1 MDLSLTK
8 EQKEFQEKLRD
19 FLQKE
24 LVPHVKEIEAAA
36 KFPMDFYKKLAENY
50 YLALN
55 FPKKYGGK
63 DADVVT
69 CAILIEEMAK
79 ICSGVAGTVTT
90 AGMTAPDLLLIAGT
104 EEQKEKY
111 LHGVATGETI
121 TAFAIT
127 EPNCGSDVTN
137 LSTRALAEGDSYR
150 INGTKVFITN
160 GSVANIF
167 LVVAKT
173 GHEKKQFSVFL
184 VERDRPGFAV
194 SKKFQKLGWW
204 CQDTTEI
211 SLDDVI
217 VPKENMVGQE
227 GKGLLDAM
235 TSISF
240 TRVLLSVTGLGV
252 AEATLEH
259 AINYAKNTHQM
270 GKSLIRQ
277 QGVRSVL
284 ARMAVE
290 IEAGRY
296 LVYGAASMM
305 DMGARH
311 RKEAA
316 MAKFYNTDLAKRTSR
331 EILRLYGVDGFSR
344 IHQAAVFFADTPVFT
359 IADGTSEIQL
369 ENVAREMGL
378 LRSGEMGL

>member
-8 EQKEFQEKLRD
+8 EQKKFQEKLRD

>member
-1 MDLSLTK
+1 MDISLTK

-19 FLQKE
+19 FLQIE

-36 KFPMDFYKKLAENY
+36 KFPMDFYKKLAEND

-63 DADVVT
+63 EADVIT

-79 ICSGVAGTVTT
+79 VCSGVAGTVTT
-90 AGMTAPDLLLIAGT
+90 AGMTAPHLLLIAGT

-111 LHGVATGETI
+111 LHGVATGDTI

-137 LSTRALAEGDSYR
+137 LSTRAVAEGDSYR

-173 GHEKKQFSVFL
+173 GTEKKQFSVFL
-184 VERDRPGFAV
+184 VERDRPGFSV

-240 TRVLLSVTGLGV
+240 TRILLSVTGLGV
-252 AEATLEH
+252 AEAILEH
-259 AINYAKNTHQM
+259 AISYAKNTHQM

-277 QGVRSVL
+277 QGVRSTL

-305 DMGARH
+305 VMGVRH

-316 MAKFYNTDLAKRTSR
+316 MAKFYNTDLAKRASR
-331 EILRLYGVDGFSR
+331 EILRLYGLNGFSR
-344 IHQAAVFFADTPVFT
+344 THQAAVFFADTPVFT

-378 LRSGEMGL
+378 LRSGEMGM

>member
-1 MDLSLTK
+1 MDISLTK

-19 FLQKE
+19 FLQIE

-36 KFPMDFYKKLAENY
+36 KFPMDFYKKLAEND

-63 DADVVT
+63 EADVIT

-111 LHGVATGETI
+111 LHGVATGDTI

-137 LSTRALAEGDSYR
+137 LSTRAVAEGHSYR

-160 GSVANIF
+160 GSVAKIF

-173 GHEKKQFSVFL
+173 GTEKKQFSVFL
-184 VERDRPGFAV
+184 VERDRPGFSV

-240 TRVLLSVTGLGV
+240 TRILLSVTGLGV

-277 QGVRSVL
+277 QGVRSTL

-316 MAKFYNTDLAKRTSR
+316 MAKFYNTDLAKRFSR

>member
-8 EQKEFQEKLRD
+8 EQKKFQEKLRD

-36 KFPMDFYKKLAENY
+36 KFPMDFYKKLAEND

-137 LSTRALAEGDSYR
+137 LSTRAVAEGDSYR

>member
-1 MDLSLTK
+1 
-8 EQKEFQEKLRD
+8 
-19 FLQKE
+19 
-24 LVPHVKEIEAAA
+24 
-36 KFPMDFYKKLAENY
+36 
-50 YLALN
+50 
-55 FPKKYGGK
+55 
-63 DADVVT
+63 
-69 CAILIEEMAK
+69 
-79 ICSGVAGTVTT
+79 
-90 AGMTAPDLLLIAGT
+90 
-104 EEQKEKY
+104 
-111 LHGVATGETI
+111 
-121 TAFAIT
+121 
-127 EPNCGSDVTN
+127 VTN
-137 LSTRALAEGDSYR
+137 LSTRAVAEGDSYR

-167 LVVAKT
+167 LIVAKT
-173 GHEKKQFSVFL
+173 GTDKKQFSVFL

-217 VPKENMVGQE
+217 VPKENMVGAE

-235 TSISF
+235 TSIGF

-252 AEATLEH
+252 AEATLKQ
-259 AINYAKNTHQM
+259 AIDYAKTTHQM
-270 GKSLIRQ
+270 GKPLIRQ
-277 QGVRSVL
+277 QGLRSAL

-305 DMGARH
+305 DMGVRH

-316 MAKFYNTDLAKRTSR
+316 MAKYYNTDLAKRVTR
-331 EILRLYGVDGFSR
+331 EILRLYGVDGFSKT
-344 IHQAAVFFADTPVFT
+344 HQAAVFFADTPVFT

-369 ENVAREMGL
+369 ENIAREMGL

>member
-8 EQKEFQEKLRD
+8 EQQIFQEKIRD
-19 FLQKE
+19 FLREE
-24 LVPHVKEIEAAA
+24 LVPHVKEIEGAA
-36 KFPMDFYKKLAENY
+36 KFPMDFYKRLAENDL
-50 YLALN
+50 LALN

-63 DADVVT
+63 EADVVT

-90 AGMTAPDLLLIAGT
+90 AGMTSPDLLLIAGS
-104 EEQKEKY
+104 EAQKEKY
-111 LHGVATGETI
+111 LHGVATGDTI

-137 LSTRALAEGDSYR
+137 LSTRAIAEGDSYR

-167 LVVAKT
+167 LIVAKT
-173 GHEKKQFSVFL
+173 GTDKKQFSVFL

-217 VPKENMVGQE
+217 VPKENMVGAE

-235 TSISF
+235 TSIGF

-259 AINYAKNTHQM
+259 AINYAKNTHQR
-270 GKSLIRQ
+270 GTPLIRQ
-277 QGVRSVL
+277 QGLRSAL

-305 DMGARH
+305 DMGVRH

-316 MAKFYNTDLAKRTSR
+316 MAKFYNTDLAKRVTR
-331 EILRLYGVDGFSR
+331 EILRLYGVDGFSKT
-344 IHQAAVFFADTPVFT
+344 HQAAVFFADTPVFT

-369 ENVAREMGL
+369 ENIAREMGL

>member
-36 KFPMDFYKKLAENY
+36 KFPMDFYKKLAEND

-137 LSTRALAEGDSYR
+137 LSTRAVAEGDSYR

>member
-8 EQKEFQEKLRD
+8 EQKKFQEKLRD

-137 LSTRALAEGDSYR
+137 LSTRAVAEGDSYR

>member
-36 KFPMDFYKKLAENY
+36 KFPMDFYKKLAEND